1 MREIT
6 QLLKELNKEDIEWL
20 FSEGVEK
27 TVILNTKIINEGD
40 MPGSIYIVLQGLLGV
55 TTTSVDD
62 SRIAVLGPGEII
74 GDISF
79 LEKRPASASVF
90 AAENSLLLV
99 LPKEKIDHK
108 IAQDQ
113 GFAVHFYKSL
123 AILNSR
129 RLRAREK
136 ALGLRLREKEKLEY
150 SVNRS
155 WEIISESIQEFKKLI
170 HQADQEAIKNHG
182 QVPAGIA
189 ETIQQGFREFCILI
203 NEQIG
208 TRSPEPEHTKEE
220 IGKRIKL
227 EMLPYVLQAHIAER
241 MYSKPRGYAG
251 DYLTIQEIYKNEPSG
266 TGRIGPLLD
275 RCFLNEPAARAVRN
289 RRKLL
294 TAEILKVIQGR
305 AANSRARVTSVAC
318 GPAAEVFD
326 AFEKLDD
333 PSALFA
339 TLVDIDLQALAFVD
353 ARCENSGLKRSM
365 KLLSGNLVYL
375 ALGREK
381 LDIEPQDLIYS
392 IGLIDYFNDEFVVRL
407 MNYLHGLLKPGGKI
421 ILGNFHPGNSSRAY
435 MDHVMEWELVHRTE
449 EDMDRLFSDS
459 EFNSP
464 CTNIQFEEEGINLF
478 AECIRS

>member
-1 MREIT
+1 MHEIT
-6 QLLKELNKEDIEWL
+6 QLLNELSKEDVEWL

-27 TVILNTKIINEGD
+27 TVIMNTKIINEGD
-40 MPGSIYIVLQGLLGV
+40 LPDSIYIVLQGLLGV
-55 TTTSVDD
+55 STTSVDD

-90 AAENSLLLV
+90 ASENSLLLV
-99 LPKEKIDHK
+99 LSKEKIDQK
-108 IAQDQ
+108 IAQDR
-113 GFAVHFYKSL
+113 GFAAHFYKSL
-123 AILNSR
+123 AVLNAR

-136 ALGLRLREKEKLEY
+136 ALGLRLREKEKLEH

-155 WEIISESIQEFKKLI
+155 WEIISESIQEFKEFI

-182 QVPAGIA
+182 RVPDEIS
-189 ETIQQGFREFCILI
+189 ETIQQGFRKFCVLI
-203 NEQIG
+203 NDQIG
-208 TRSPEPEHTKEE
+208 LHSPEPEHMKEE

-251 DYLTIQEIYKNEPSG
+251 DYMTIHKIYENEPSG

-289 RRKLL
+289 RRSLL
-294 TAEILKVIQGR
+294 TNEILKVIEDRNPDSQ
-305 AANSRARVTSVAC
+305 AKITSVAC

-326 AFEKLDD
+326 TFEKLDD
-333 PSALFA
+333 PSKLFA

-353 ARCENSGLKRSM
+353 ARCENAGLKRSM

-392 IGLIDYFNDEFVVRL
+392 IGLIDYFNDEFVVKL
-407 MNYLHGLLKPGGKI
+407 LNYLHGLLKPGGKI
-421 ILGNFHPGNSSRAY
+421 ILGNFHPDNSSKAY
-435 MDHVMEWELVHRTE
+435 MDYVLEWELIHRTE
-449 EDMDRLFSDS
+449 EDMNRLFSSSD
-459 EFNSP
+459 FNSP
-464 CTNIQFEEEGINLF
+464 CTKVQFEEEGINLF
-478 AECIRS
+478 AECIRA

>member
-155 WEIISESIQEFKKLI
+155 WEIISESIQDVDNWERRVDGSLNENGLPGTL
-170 HQADQEAIKNHG
+170 QYASPGA
-182 QVPAGIA
+182 AGCVLANGLCRCRLEPHDIA
-189 ETIQQGFREFCILI
+189 EAVHDGRYHL
-203 NEQIG
+203 
-208 TRSPEPEHTKEE
+208 
-220 IGKRIKL
+220 
-227 EMLPYVLQAHIAER
+227 A
-241 MYSKPRGYAG
+241 AG
-251 DYLTIQEIYKNEPSG
+251 P
-266 TGRIGPLLD
+266 
-275 RCFLNEPAARAVRN
+275 
-289 RRKLL
+289 
-294 TAEILKVIQGR
+294 
-305 AANSRARVTSVAC
+305 
-318 GPAAEVFD
+318 
-326 AFEKLDD
+326 
-333 PSALFA
+333 
-339 TLVDIDLQALAFVD
+339 
-353 ARCENSGLKRSM
+353 
-365 KLLSGNLVYL
+365 
-375 ALGREK
+375 
-381 LDIEPQDLIYS
+381 
-392 IGLIDYFNDEFVVRL
+392 
-407 MNYLHGLLKPGGKI
+407 
-421 ILGNFHPGNSSRAY
+421 
-435 MDHVMEWELVHRTE
+435 
-449 EDMDRLFSDS
+449 
-459 EFNSP
+459 
-464 CTNIQFEEEGINLF
+464 
-478 AECIRS
+478 

>member
-6 QLLKELNKEDIEWL
+6 QLLTGLSKGDIEWL

-27 TVILNTKIINEGD
+27 TVIMNTKIINEGD
-40 MPGSIYIVLQGLLGV
+40 LPDSIYIVLQGLLGV

-79 LEKRPASASVF
+79 LEKRPATASVF
-90 AAENSLLLV
+90 ATENSLLLV
-99 LPKEKIDHK
+99 LSKDKIDRK
-108 IAQDQ
+108 IAGDR
-113 GFAVHFYKSL
+113 GFAAHFYKSL

-136 ALGLRLREKEKLEY
+136 ALGLRLREKEKLVP

-155 WEIISESIQEFKKLI
+155 WETISGSIQQFKELI

-182 QVPAGIA
+182 RVPEEIS
-189 ETIQQGFREFCILI
+189 ETIQGCFREFCILI
-203 NEQIG
+203 NDHIG
-208 TRSPEPEHTKEE
+208 TRSPEPEHIKEE

-227 EMLPYVLQAHIAER
+227 EMLPYVLQAHSAER

-251 DYLTIQEIYKNEPSG
+251 DYLTIHEIYENKPSG

-294 TAEILKVIQGR
+294 TAEILKVIGDR
-305 AANSRARVTSVAC
+305 APDSRARITSVAC

-326 AFEKLDD
+326 TFETLDD
-333 PSALFA
+333 PAALFA

-353 ARCENSGLKRSM
+353 ARCESAGLKRSM

-392 IGLIDYFNDEFVVRL
+392 IGLIDYFNDEFVVKL
-407 MNYLHGLLKPGGKI
+407 INYLHGLLKPGGKI
-421 ILGNFHPGNSSRAY
+421 ILGNFHPDNSSRAY

-449 EDMDRLFSDS
+449 QDMNRLFSSSD
-459 EFNSP
+459 FNSP
-464 CTNIQFEEEGINLF
+464 CTRVQFEEQGINLF
-478 AECIRS
+478 AECVRS

>member
-6 QLLKELNKEDIEWL
+6 QLLNELSKEDIEWL

-27 TVILNTKIINEGD
+27 IVIMNTKIITEGELPD
-40 MPGSIYIVLQGLLGV
+40 SIYIVLQGLLGV

-99 LPKEKIDHK
+99 LPREVIDAK
-108 IAQDQ
+108 VAGDRS
-113 GFAVHFYKSL
+113 FAVHFYKSL

-136 ALGLRLREKEKLEY
+136 ALGLRLREKEKLEG

-155 WEIISESIQEFKKLI
+155 WEIISGSIQEFKELI
-170 HQADQEAIKNHG
+170 HQADQEAIRNHG
-182 QVPAGIA
+182 QVPEEIA
-189 ETIQQGFREFCILI
+189 ETIQGGFRSFCVLI
-203 NEQIG
+203 NDHIG
-208 TRSPEPEHTKEE
+208 ARSPEPEYMKEE
-220 IGKRIKL
+220 IGKRIRL
-227 EMLPYVLQAHIAER
+227 EMLPFVLQAHIAER

-251 DYLTIQEIYKNEPSG
+251 DYLTIQKIYENRPSG

-294 TAEILKVIQGR
+294 TAEILKVVADR
-305 AANSRARVTSVAC
+305 APDSGARITSVAC
-318 GPAAEVFD
+318 GPATEVFD
-326 AFEKLDD
+326 TFEKLDD

-353 ARCENSGLKRSM
+353 DRCESAGLKRSM

-421 ILGNFHPGNSSRAY
+421 ILGNFHPDNSSRAY
-435 MDHVMEWELVHRTE
+435 MDHVLEWELVHRTE
-449 EDMDRLFSDS
+449 EDMDRLFSKSD
-459 EFNSP
+459 FKSP
-464 CTNIQFEEEGINLF
+464 CTKVQFEEEGINLF
-478 AECIRS
+478 AECIRA